1 LIFRPRWDPSA
12 GPKQQKSCPTGRG
25 ADFERWY
32 VRCKRAFTAMEKA
45 RQWLARLQWQ
55 LANLDP
61 PGGLDLRAEAEAA
74 GIRLEDHNR

>member
-1 LIFRPRWDPSA
+1 LIFCPGWDRSA

-45 RQWLARLQWQ
+45 RQKLTRLQRQ

-61 PGGLDLRAEAEAA
+61 PAGLDLRAEAEAA
-74 GIRLEDHNR
+74 GLELEE